1 MERSIQQLVWERIN
15 GEVPGWC
22 CSRSDFSDLG
32 SRVSISQSLSRLERG
47 GKLMSPL
54 RGYYCIPRY
63 SKLLGERLPPD
74 YGKLAEAI
82 ARDGGWTILPCGDIL
97 LNEMGLSTQVPVVWN
112 FVSTGPYRDYDV
124 EGVHISFKH
133 TANRELFSMSQ
144 TSAKDVQAL
153 KSIGAACVTDATL
166 KKLRSRLSAA
176 ERQQLLS
183 ETSRVTSWIFE
194 CVKCIAREDSD
205 A

>member
-1 MERSIQQLVWERIN
+1 MAKAIQQEVWERIK
-15 GEVPGWC
+15 GEAPGWC

-32 SRVSISQSLSRLERG
+32 TRVSISQSLSRLERC
-47 GKLMSPL
+47 GKLTSPL
-54 RGYYCIPRY
+54 RGYYCIPQY
-63 SKLLGERLPPD
+63 SKLVGERLPPD
-74 YGKLAEAI
+74 YGRLAEAI

-112 FVSTGPYRDYDV
+112 FVSTGPYRVYDV
-124 EGVHISFKH
+124 GGVRISFKH

-144 TSAKDVQAL
+144 TSAKVVQAL
-153 KSIGAACVTDATL
+153 KSMGAACVTDAVIE
-166 KKLRSRLSAA
+166 KLRSRMSVA

-194 CVKCIAREDSD
+194 CVKCIAKEDSD

>member
-1 MERSIQQLVWERIN
+1 
-15 GEVPGWC
+15 
-22 CSRSDFSDLG
+22 
-32 SRVSISQSLSRLERG
+32 
-47 GKLMSPL
+47 MSPL
-54 RGYYCIPRY
+54 RGYYCIPQY
-63 SKLLGERLPPD
+63 SKLVGERLPPD
-74 YGKLAEAI
+74 YGRLAEAI

-112 FVSTGPYRDYDV
+112 FVSTGPYRVYDV
-124 EGVHISFKH
+124 GGVHISFRH

-144 TSAKDVQAL
+144 TSAKVVQAL
-153 KSIGAACVTDATL
+153 KSMGAACVTDAVIE
-166 KKLRSRLSAA
+166 KLRNRMSVA

-194 CVKCIAREDSD
+194 CVKCIAKEDSD